1 MIVGTGVDIVEIDRI
16 QKTYDRY
23 GDAFAKRILCEH
35 EHEHE
40 EYKKQKM
47 PARFIARRFAAKEAV
62 AKALGTGFSGGIT
75 MHMICVAHDES
86 GRPIIKLYDK
96 ARERADSLGVENLLI
111 SISDER
117 HYAMAF
123 AVMEK

>member
-16 QKTYDRY
+16 QKIVDRY
-23 GDAFAKRILCEH
+23 GDAFAKRILCEN
-35 EHEHE
+35 
-40 EYKKQKM
+40 EYEDYEKQKKS
-47 PARFIARRFAAKEAV
+47 ARLIARRFAAKEAV
-62 AKALGTGFSGGIT
+62 AKALGTGFSEGIT
-75 MHMICVAHDES
+75 MRMICVAHDES

-123 AVMEK
+123 AVIEK

>member
-16 QKTYDRY
+16 QKMVDRY
-23 GDAFAKRILCEH
+23 GNAFAKRILCEN
-35 EHEHE
+35 EHE

>member
-16 QKTYDRY
+16 QKIVDQY
-23 GDAFAKRILCEH
+23 GDAFAKRILCES
-35 EHEHE
+35 
-40 EYKKQKM
+40 EYKDYEKQKF
-47 PARFIARRFAAKEAV
+47 PVRFIARRFAAKEAV
-62 AKALGTGFSGGIT
+62 AKALGTGFQAGIT
-75 MHMICVAHDES
+75 MCMVCVTHDEF
-86 GRPIIKLYDK
+86 GRPIIELHDK
-96 ARERADSLGVENLLI
+96 AKQKADSLGVENSLI

>member
-16 QKTYDRY
+16 QKIVDQY
-23 GDAFAKRILCEH
+23 GDAFAKRILCEN
-35 EHEHE
+35 EHENYE
-40 EYKKQKM
+40 KQKF
-47 PARFIARRFAAKEAV
+47 PVRFIARRFAAKEAV
-62 AKALGTGFSGGIT
+62 AKALGTGFQAGIT
-75 MHMICVAHDES
+75 MHMICVAHDEF
-86 GRPIIKLYDK
+86 GRPIIKLYDRAK
-96 ARERADSLGVENLLI
+96 ERADSLGVENLLI

>member
-16 QKTYDRY
+16 QKIVDRF
-23 GDAFAKRILCEH
+23 GNAFAKRILCDNEF
-35 EHEHE
+35 EDYE
-40 EYKKQKM
+40 KQKKS
-47 PARFIARRFAAKEAV
+47 ARFIARRFAAKEAV
-62 AKALGTGFSGGIT
+62 AKALGTGFSEGIT
-75 MHMICVAHDES
+75 MHMICVTHDES

-96 ARERADSLGVENLLI
+96 AKERADSLGGENLLI